1 MSMPGARISR
11 RSRGWIA
18 VAAAAALVLS
28 AFNAPRIVDAI
39 SRLVDPPPSNIII
52 IAPEGAETV

>member
-1 MSMPGARISR
+1 M
-11 RSRGWIA
+11 
-18 VAAAAALVLS
+18 AAAAALVLS